1 MSKAHLTRAGLALG
15 AIVATASL
23 VLTGCGRADDAETPA
38 DGGASIDDS
47 PATGSIDFW
56 AFGAEGEALPAF
68 FETFE
73 EENPDVDITVTAVPT
88 AEFEAKLTAAIAGGV
103 VPDAVFL
110 STQTQRGFFETGAFE
125 AVPEGL
131 VDDADFFPI
140 AVDGTTI
147 DGVSYGVPWYL
158 FSRVMYYRSDL
169 AADLGLEA
177 PTTWDELYDFLDAFK
192 ASGVDIP
199 LSINLPWAR
208 QTAEELMSFAAQ
220 NGGSFISDDL
230 TEWTIDTPENVEAL
244 EFWASLVTDGLASPD
259 GPLFEDV
266 TPYFTEGKSV
276 AKVNGPW
283 MPAGL
288 DAANGEG
295 WSEEHL
301 AAVVPPAGPVGSAA
315 AIGGG
320 TLAVLKDGENT
331 EAAWK
336 LVRWLAEPE
345 TQSAWYDAFGNLP
358 AVQSVW
364 DSNPSLADSALVA
377 PVREGIENGVA
388 APPVATWA
396 EVGAVIAEQME
407 RVARGQASAAE
418 ALAAA
423 QERAAAIGT
432 GD

>member
-1 MSKAHLTRAGLALG
+1 MTKETTVRQGLILG
-15 AIVATASL
+15 ATLVTASL
-23 VLTGCGRADDAETPA
+23 ILTGCGRGDDAPGDSQPA
-38 DGGASIDDS
+38 AAIDDE
-47 PATGSIDFW
+47 PATGTVEFW

-68 FETFE
+68 LQTFE
-73 EENPDVDITVTAVPT
+73 EENPDVTVNVTAVPT
-88 AEFEAKLTAAIAGGV
+88 AEFEAKLTAAIAGGA

-125 AVPEGL
+125 AVPDGL

-140 AVDGTTI
+140 AVEGTTI
-147 DGVSYGVPWYL
+147 DEVSYGVPWYL
-158 FSRVMYYRSDL
+158 YSRVMYYRSDL
-169 AADLGLEA
+169 ADDLGLSA
-177 PTTWDELYDFLDAFK
+177 PETWEEMRDFLQEFKDAG
-192 ASGVDIP
+192 ADIP

-208 QTAEELMSFAAQ
+208 QTAEELMSFSAQ

-230 TEWTIDTPENVEAL
+230 SEWTIDTPENVEAL
-244 EFWASLVTDGLASPD
+244 DYWASLVTDGLASAD

-266 TPYFTEGKSV
+266 TPYITEGKSV

-295 WSEEHL
+295 WSEEHI
-301 AAVVPPAGPVGSAA
+301 AAILPPAGPEGSAA

-331 EAAWK
+331 DAGWK

-345 TQSAWYDAFGNLP
+345 TQSEWYDTFGNLP
-358 AVQSVW
+358 AVESVW
-364 DSNPSLADSALVA
+364 DTNDSISGSALTA
-377 PVREGIENGVA
+377 PVREGIENGVV
-388 APPVATWA
+388 APPVSTWA
-396 EVGAVIAEQME
+396 EVGGVIAEQME
-407 RVARGQASAAE
+407 RVARGQATPEE
-418 ALAAA
+418 ALATA
-423 QERAAAIGT
+423 QERAEAIGT